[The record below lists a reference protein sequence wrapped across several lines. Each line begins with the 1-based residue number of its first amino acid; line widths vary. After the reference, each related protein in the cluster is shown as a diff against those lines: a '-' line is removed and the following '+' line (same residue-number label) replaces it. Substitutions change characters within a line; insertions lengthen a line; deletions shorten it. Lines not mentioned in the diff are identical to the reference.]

1 MPNYNYSGQYGNP
14 SSYYD
19 DHSFKCPY
27 CFADMTHRTVL
38 FRANTGFTQEELSEE
53 QMADDSSFTMV
64 SSNQDRQRSSDL
76 EIKWL
81 FRRYDDE
88 NSLNSDKKLDK
99 ELIEFWEK
107 RGGESGYVDADPNW
121 DYPHIDPTDPE
132 TFRQMISTESRGGFQ
147 PDPDGFVRDKDGFI
161 TRVLDRYSGAASQMT
176 RLCPKCHNPLPLP
189 DYGKYPILFISVVGI
204 TGAGKT
210 VYLNQLLNRFAT
222 VIQNTGYRMGPSAL
236 AVNEVVMENH
246 PLPSSTDD
254 QTMRRPLAVSLTKK
268 NDSTDG
274 LTIVFYDIAGEN
286 CIKFMESSDRQK
298 KDSTAI
304 GKFIAYSD
312 ALLFLIDPE
321 QVPIFAAPD
330 TYDTTVKLKHVQDV
344 IDVVNRIRVQLNTQ
358 HPNWDGIPVAA
369 VLTKSDILLDRASK
383 NAILRSQLPPDHPIF
398 QHLSNTETQG
408 FNRDDFYGIHRQLCH
423 EFAEHAPDITASM
436 ASFAQKGYFA
446 VSAITCGVENR
457 FEKYQNLY
465 SFTNENYK
473 KFTEL
478 VSWSKDW
485 NSRSPEEREH
495 FGKCP
500 VLDKDGAPISFPID
514 TSITA
519 ETASGIVTE
528 IFAESHQGGYVDRIY
543 LGLWEVASQSI
554 NPIGYPTAPP
564 NPRRI
569 AEPIRWILWKK
580 RYLEPYFIPE
590 PQPQKSFFM
599 GKKKYENLVTM
610 WAIQNETNAKH
621 FYFEEE
627 EENG

>member
-1 MPNYNYSGQYGNP
+1 MPNYDYSTQYGNP

-19 DHSFKCPY
+19 SQTFKCPY
-27 CFADMTHRTVL
+27 CFANINHREVI

-53 QMADDSSFTMV
+53 QMADDSGFTMV

-81 FRRYDDE
+81 FRRYDGE
-88 NSLNSDKKLDK
+88 NSLSPDKKLDK

-107 RGGESGYVDADPNW
+107 RGGESGYVNADPNW
-121 DYPHIDPTDPE
+121 DYPHIDPANPE
-132 TFRQMISTESRGGFQ
+132 TFRQMISTEPRGGFQ
-147 PDPDGFVRDKDGFI
+147 PDADGFIRDKDGFI
-161 TRVLDRYSGAASQMT
+161 IRVLDRYSSAASQMT
-176 RLCPKCHNPLPLP
+176 RLCPHCHNPLPLP

-204 TGAGKT
+204 TGSGKT
-210 VYLNQLLNRFAT
+210 VYLNQLLNRFPN

-268 NDSTDG
+268 DNSADG

-286 CIKFMESSDRQK
+286 CIEFMESSDNQK
-298 KDSTAI
+298 KDSATI
-304 GKFIAYSD
+304 GNFIAYCD
-312 ALLFLIDPE
+312 ALLFLIDPD
-321 QVPIFAAPD
+321 QVPIFAAPSTKD
-330 TYDTTVKLKHVQDV
+330 TMAMLKHVQDV
-344 IDVVNRIRVQLNTQ
+344 IDVVNKIRVLLNTQ

-369 VLTKSDILLDRASK
+369 VLTKSDLLLERVSK
-383 NAILRSQLPPDHPIF
+383 NAMLRDRLPPDSPIF
-398 QHLSNTETQG
+398 QHLSTTEQKG
-408 FNRDDFYGIHRQLCH
+408 FNREDFYPIHKQLSN
-423 EFAEHAPDITASM
+423 EFAQNAPDITDSM
-436 ASFAQKGYFA
+436 TSFSQKGYFA

-465 SFTNENYK
+465 SFTEENYGKFK
-473 KFTEL
+473 KLIQWVTI
-478 VSWSKDW
+478 W
-485 NSRSPEEREH
+485 NGRSPEERLH
-495 FGKCP
+495 FSACP
-500 VLDKDGAPISFPID
+500 VLKKDGTPISFPTD

-519 ETASGIVTE
+519 ENASGIETE

-543 LGLWEVASQSI
+543 LDLWEVASQSI

-580 RYLEPYFIPE
+580 HYLDPYFYPDPKPE
-590 PQPQKSFFM
+590 KGLFM
-599 GKKKYENLVTM
+599 SKRRYESLLES
-610 WAIQNETNAKH
+610 WALQNEVKRKQ

-627 EENG
+627 ENG